1 MVDAHA
7 QKKKVPSCRR
17 GAFRLMSAR
26 VGFWI
31 AGLIWGVALA
41 AVLPE
46 DLFPAARPVVAGTT
60 FLAIGLLGEIMQAR
74 RARAAYE
81 VVCRAFDTR
90 ASDGRV
96 DLARMDGVRGEANP
110 VDPRFKRFREFE
122 TEIADPIE
130 RARSVALDG
139 RRSPPLL
146 GRVAIVSLF
155 LGRDRR
161 AWSDVEI
168 AEAHCALERIGV
180 WVEREAA
187 RWGAAVNIEIAD
199 TFFVFDDEPAGVIEP
214 VDVFSALLVTTRA
227 AAKLGLT
234 DVIGMFRQVRARLVA
249 DEVVWLVH
257 PRRAGWSFA
266 VPREFSDWDGVCLS
280 VCYPRWAMASEPL
293 GRREARIEPD
303 TVVHEILHLFGA
315 SDKYERPLR
324 AFAPRM
330 VTRRDVMRL
339 SERRLARLQV
349 DPRTALEIGWA
360 KPGQPFPP
368 EKTPAGASPKSSRRP
383 VDIDDGGQGPGT

>member
-1 MVDAHA
+1 
-7 QKKKVPSCRR
+7 
-17 GAFRLMSAR
+17 MSAR

-41 AVLPE
+41 VVLPA
-46 DLFPAARPVVAGTT
+46 DLFPAVRPVVAGTT
-60 FLAIGLLGEIMQAR
+60 FLVIGLLGEIVQAR

-81 VVCRAFDTR
+81 VLRRSLDTR
-90 ASDGRV
+90 PPDGQV
-96 DLARMDGVRGEANP
+96 DLARMDRVRGEVNP
-110 VDPRFKRFREFE
+110 VAPRFKRFKGLE
-122 TEIADPIE
+122 TEISDPIE

-161 AWSDVEI
+161 PWSDVEI
-168 AEAHCALERIGV
+168 AEAHRALERVGV

-199 TFFVFDDEPAGVIEP
+199 TFFVFDDEPDGVIEP

-234 DVIGMFRQVRARLVA
+234 DVIGMFKQVRARLVA

-280 VCYPRWAMASEPL
+280 VCYPRWAMSSEPL
-293 GRREARIEPD
+293 GRREARIETD
-303 TVVHEILHLFGA
+303 TVVHEVLHLFGA

-324 AFAPRM
+324 AFDPRM

-339 SERRLARLQV
+339 SERRLGRLQV

-360 KPGQPFPP
+360 KPGQPIPP
-368 EKTPAGASPKSSRRP
+368 EKTPAGASLKSSRRP
-383 VDIDDGGQGPGT
+383 VDIDNGGQGPGT